1 MATAPLD
8 DEEEI
13 DLKSLRYALY
23 VRRSLEESVK
33 TGQARSLSDQ
43 TKECKEFAKREG
55 LHIVGKPFREMKS
68 AKVAGKRKVFD
79 DLLQQVRDKKYDAIL
94 AWSPD
99 RLSRNMLE
107 GGLLIN
113 MLDEGELKD
122 MRFVSHHFT
131 NDASGKLTLGIMFSI
146 SKHFSD
152 ELSRKVTRGN
162 KGNFSE
168 GKSNGSPKWGY
179 DRNETTG
186 LYTPNKYFEIVQE
199 AWHRRSDG
207 ASYDDVTKFL
217 SDKGYHRVTK
227 DKKVRRIIKPTKNAV
242 GKMFHDPFY
251 YGILV
256 QANQT
261 IDLRTIYDFEPMVTQ
276 EMYEQVQLLGY
287 GRTKDK
293 KDKKRVTFYPLHGF
307 VYCAVCDDSKYMM
320 VGKNKSRDGTHKLTY
335 RCDNPNCTREVK
347 SFRAKHIFNFIADML
362 SKIELTD
369 EAYERYSKQIDTM
382 TGTKIVALKE
392 EIQSLNGA
400 LNHIKK
406 ELKDRSLA
414 VPTLAQGSVIRR
426 TNEERIDEL
435 AREQANIETG
445 IKKLSDKIIDPNQ
458 IKVSK
463 EEFLNTFKS
472 APDKIRAGSAI
483 EKDRVCRILFLNL
496 RVDNEK
502 VTSYLWREPFRS
514 LVTFIE
520 NSAGADERT

>member
-1 MATAPLD
+1 MPRAPLD

-13 DLKSLRYALY
+13 DLTTLSYALY
-23 VRRSLEESVK
+23 VRRSTEDKNKQV
-33 TGQARSLSDQ
+33 RSLGDQ
-43 TKECKEFAKREG
+43 IKECRKFAKDND
-55 LHIVGKPFREMKS
+55 LHIIGEPLKEKKS
-68 AKVAGKRKVFD
+68 AKRAGQRKVFD
-79 DLLQQVRDKKYDAIL
+79 QMLLDIRNKKYDAIL
-94 AWSPD
+94 SWAPD

-107 GGLLIN
+107 GGVLIN

-122 MRFVSHHFT
+122 LRFVSHHFT

-152 ELSRKVTRGN
+152 ALSRRVTVGN

-179 DRNETTG
+179 DRDDTTG
-186 LYTPNKYFEIVQE
+186 LYTPNKFFELVQE
-199 AWHRRSDG
+199 AWYRRADG
-207 ASYDDVTKFL
+207 DTYEGVTKFL
-217 SDKGYHRVTK
+217 LEKGYHRVTK
-227 DKKVRRIIKPTKNAV
+227 DKKVKRTIKPTKNAV
-242 GKMFHDPFY
+242 GKMFGDPFY

-261 IDLRTIYDFEPMVTQ
+261 IDLKTVYDFEPMIDQ
-276 EMYEQVQLLGY
+276 EIYDQVQLLGY

-335 RCDNPNCTREVK
+335 RCDNPNCTRLVK
-347 SFRAKHIFNFIADML
+347 SFRAGHVFNSIADML
-362 SKIELTD
+362 GKIELTD

-382 TGTKIVALKE
+382 TGAKIVTLKE
-392 EIQSLNGA
+392 EMQSLNGV
-400 LNHIKK
+400 LNHIKR

-414 VPTLAQGSVIRR
+414 VPSLERGSVIRK

-435 AREQANIETG
+435 VREQADLETS
-445 IKKLSDKIIDPNQ
+445 IKVRSVKIIDPSQ
-458 IKVSK
+458 IMVSK

-520 NSAGADERT
+520 NSDGARERT

>member
-1 MATAPLD
+1 MANAPVD

-13 DLKSLRYALY
+13 DLTKLRYVLY
-23 VRRSLEESVK
+23 ARRSSEDK
-33 TGQARSLSDQ
+33 TKQVRSLPDQ
-43 TKECKEFAKREG
+43 VKDCKKFAEANG
-55 LHIVGKPFREMKS
+55 LHIVKVIKEKKS
-68 AKVAGKRKVFD
+68 AKRAGQRKKGFEPM
-79 DLLQQVRDKKYDAIL
+79 LQDIRDKKYDAIL
-94 AWSPD
+94 SWAPD

-122 MRFVSHHFT
+122 MRFVTHHFT
-131 NDASGKLTLGIMFSI
+131 NDASGKLTLGVLFSI

-179 DRNETTG
+179 DRDEVTG
-186 LYTPNKYFEIVQE
+186 LYTPNKFFELVQE
-199 AWHRRSDG
+199 AWYRRADG
-207 ASYDDVTKFL
+207 DTYEGVTKFL
-217 SDKGYHRVTK
+217 QDKGYHRVTK
-227 DKKVRRIIKPTKNAV
+227 DKKVKRTIKPSKNAV
-242 GKMFHDPFY
+242 GKMFGDPFY

-261 IDLRTIYDFEPMVTQ
+261 IDLTTVYDFEPMVDK
-276 EMYEQVQLLGY
+276 EFYDQVQVLGY

-293 KDKKRVTFYPLHGF
+293 KDKKRMTFYPLHGF

-335 RCDNPNCTREVK
+335 RCDNPDCTRLVK
-347 SFRAKHIFNFIADML
+347 SFRAGHVFNSIADML
-362 SKIELTD
+362 GKIELTD
-369 EAYERYSKQIDTM
+369 EAYERYSKQIDGM
-382 TGTKIVALKE
+382 TGTKIVAIKE

-414 VPTLAQGSVIRR
+414 VPTLEQGSVIRK

-435 AREQANIETG
+435 VREQADLETS
-445 IKKLSDKIIDPNQ
+445 IKGLNDKIIDPSQ

-520 NSAGADERT
+520 KSAGADERT